1 MLSRN
6 FHGASQKDRL
16 TMQERDPVGGRKVW
30 LTVMSEEEFQCVF
43 SFYSSSDTVP
53 LPQQ

>member
-30 LTVMSEEEFQCVF
+30 LTVMSEGRIPMCV
-43 SFYSSSDTVP
+43 
-53 LPQQ
+53 